1 MFYGK
6 FQDFFN
12 LLHFD
17 YIRQKLKYLLNIS
30 MKLLNLDIKKNN
42 KLPGEKLVILLHN
55 IMRLKE
61 KYK

>member
-1 MFYGK
+1 
-6 FQDFFN
+6 
-12 LLHFD
+12 
-17 YIRQKLKYLLNIS
+17 